1 MVKIKLSE
9 KKKRLPKETQK
20 GRRRRK
26 VNEDKPQGKFN
37 SHHVTSQERLH
48 SSTKKSMSVLYL
60 INDRVTHATTRPSK
74 VCSAV

>member
-1 MVKIKLSE
+1 MVKIKLFE

-37 SHHVTSQERLH
+37 SHHVTSQEDCI
-48 SSTKKSMSVLYL
+48 VLQRSQCLYY
-60 INDRVTHATTRPSK
+60 I
-74 VCSAV
+74 